1 METKEITIEP
11 KVDSAQEFI
20 EIALDFSNPLDLVR
34 EAISNAFDAEADNIV
49 LEFSVIQEYGEKV
62 LKIEIEDNG
71 TGMDEK
77 GLASFFDLGNS
88 LRRGD
93 ENSIGEKGHGTKVFF
108 NSRKIEVITVKDEK
122 KYHAVMNEPS
132 RELFERRIPEV
143 KVTID
148 DDETAPSG
156 TSICIWGYN
165 NNRRDKFTH
174 DQLKD
179 YILWFTKFGSIEREF
194 GIEKNSNVK
203 LKFKGIDRRDFEE
216 LEYGHVFPKESKKV
230 SDLFDKYIVEAP
242 KWYCKKFIKTG
253 SLKNMPEIEYHAIFV
268 IEGTKVKYGYNPM
281 IRRSG
286 YNAPAG
292 AYTIQ
297 ERYGLWLCKDFMPIQ
312 RKNEWITTKGSEYTK
327 FHAFI
332 NCQDL
337 RLTANRGSI
346 ENTPSEVLQDLMDV
360 VKEMYINITQSADW
374 MDIEWLES
382 EVTAYNTAEK
392 ERKDFEWRIDKVN
405 RAKVADFN
413 GIHLIEPQR
422 ESGVFTI
429 FMQLS
434 SYDSGLF
441 PFTIIDYDT
450 HSGIDVIVKA
460 KDDIPIK
467 SSKLYYVE
475 FKNYLTKDFNHSFE
489 NLHSIICWDIN
500 LKDLKNNDEVIDI
513 AKQRR
518 TLKIIQPEHEGDY
531 TRYYLDS
538 MRSGR
543 KIEVFVLKYYL
554 KEKLGIEFV
563 PRTEKSTI

>member
-132 RELFERRIPEV
+132 RELFERRIPKV

-148 DDETAPSG
+148 DDETVPSG

-513 AKQRR
+513 ANQRR

-554 KEKLGIEFV
+554 KEKLGIEL
-563 PRTEKSTI
+563 

>member
-132 RELFERRIPEV
+132 RELFERRIPKV

-194 GIEKNSNVK
+194 GNMTKKYEK
-203 LKFKGIDRRDFEE
+203 F
-216 LEYGHVFPKESKKV
+216 
-230 SDLFDKYIVEAP
+230 
-242 KWYCKKFIKTG
+242 
-253 SLKNMPEIEYHAIFV
+253 
-268 IEGTKVKYGYNPM
+268 
-281 IRRSG
+281 
-286 YNAPAG
+286 
-292 AYTIQ
+292 
-297 ERYGLWLCKDFMPIQ
+297 GL
-312 RKNEWITTKGSEYTK
+312 
-327 FHAFI
+327 
-332 NCQDL
+332 
-337 RLTANRGSI
+337 
-346 ENTPSEVLQDLMDV
+346 
-360 VKEMYINITQSADW
+360 
-374 MDIEWLES
+374 
-382 EVTAYNTAEK
+382 
-392 ERKDFEWRIDKVN
+392 
-405 RAKVADFN
+405 
-413 GIHLIEPQR
+413 
-422 ESGVFTI
+422 
-429 FMQLS
+429 
-434 SYDSGLF
+434 
-441 PFTIIDYDT
+441 
-450 HSGIDVIVKA
+450 
-460 KDDIPIK
+460 
-467 SSKLYYVE
+467 
-475 FKNYLTKDFNHSFE
+475 
-489 NLHSIICWDIN
+489 
-500 LKDLKNNDEVIDI
+500 
-513 AKQRR
+513 
-518 TLKIIQPEHEGDY
+518 
-531 TRYYLDS
+531 
-538 MRSGR
+538 
-543 KIEVFVLKYYL
+543 
-554 KEKLGIEFV
+554 
-563 PRTEKSTI
+563 